1 MQRKS
6 REGLQMA
13 FPGKAVE
20 LYDWVP
26 ESVKIRQQAAIGA
39 VRRFVDT
46 VDGAMPLDA
55 ASEIADRLVS
65 RSATFWEASC
75 ALTGRHWARP
85 AVSARTRG

>member
-6 REGLQMA
+6 REGLQIA

-20 LYDWVP
+20 LHDRVP
-26 ESVKIRQQAAIGA
+26 ESIKIRQQAAA
-39 VRRFVDT
+39 VRKFFDT

-85 AVSARTRG
+85 AVSARTPG